1 MRNFWRRLKIPTLV
15 RRIMIAQM
23 LLLTLLWCLFLTYI
37 LWENLRSP
45 SMLLGNKTYETILTL
60 VDRMGD
66 RPQDLTDVLETFS
79 KALQEGYGGGEDPE
93 LSISLIVRK
102 NKEIIYSS
110 DGAPAGVTNT
120 RYGKIQSIQ
129 SDGRTWTSRTLKS
142 ENSDAEVTLV
152 TPAGG
157 WNFFI
162 YLNSRGYYILPLLV
176 CIPFLLFPAWLSI
189 RIAMRPW
196 NKVVNEIALRTPEDL
211 SPLKE
216 VPKHRELR
224 QMVDAIHIFL
234 ARVRESAER
243 ERVFIAD
250 AAHEL
255 RTPLAAMRINVE
267 ALQSYISSDNQQA
280 LLAGIIRSNSRA
292 ARLVNQLLLLMH
304 SEARIDTVM
313 EPVPL
318 TTLIQERMAVLAPL
332 AAGRRIELE
341 LYSHDEIWITAVR
354 ERLMSLIDNV
364 IENAVKYS
372 PEDGRVEVDVR
383 SLDKSTQLRVSD
395 AGPGIPVELRER
407 VFDRFFRDPNQMQSG
422 SGLGLAIVKAVAQQH
437 NSNVY
442 LSTSAEGGLMVT
454 VDFPHHNSV

>member
-1 MRNFWRRLKIPTLV
+1 MRNFCRRLKTPTLV

-45 SMLLGNKTYETILTL
+45 SMLLGNQTYETILTL
-60 VDRMGD
+60 VDRMDD
-66 RPQDLTDVLETFS
+66 RPQDLTDVLEKFS
-79 KALQEGYGGGEDPE
+79 KALREGYGGGEDPE

-102 NKEIIYSS
+102 NNAIIYSS
-110 DGAPAGVTNT
+110 DGAPTEVKNT
-120 RYGKIQSIQ
+120 LYGKIQSVE
-129 SDGRTWTSRTLKS
+129 SEGRTWTSRTLKS
-142 ENSDAEVTLV
+142 GNSDAEVTLV

-196 NKVVNEIALRTPEDL
+196 NKVVNEIASRTPEDL
-211 SPLKE
+211 SPLKA

-224 QMVDAIHIFL
+224 QMVDAANVFL
-234 ARVRESAER
+234 ARVRESTER

-267 ALQSYISSDNQQA
+267 ALQSYVSSDSQQE

-318 TTLIQERMAVLAPL
+318 TTLIQERMAMLAPL
-332 AAGRRIELE
+332 AAERGVELE
-341 LYSHDEIWITAVR
+341 FYSHDEIWVTGVR
-354 ERLMSLIDNV
+354 ERLMSLLDNV
-364 IENAVKYS
+364 IENAIKYS
-372 PEDGRVEVDVR
+372 PEGKRVEVEVR
-383 SLDKSTQLRVSD
+383 SFDDSTQLRVSD
-395 AGPGIPVELRER
+395 AGPGIPAELRER

-422 SGLGLAIVKAVAQQH
+422 SGLGLAIVKAVAQLH
-437 NSNVY
+437 NSSVR
-442 LSTSAEGGLMVT
+442 LSTSAEGGLMVI
-454 VDFPHHNSV
+454 VNFPNHRLA

>member
-1 MRNFWRRLKIPTLV
+1 MRTFWLNLRVPTLV
-15 RRIMIAQM
+15 RRIMIAQL
-23 LLLTLLWCLFLTYI
+23 LLLTLLWCLFLTYV
-37 LWENLRSP
+37 LWDNLRSP
-45 SMLLGNKTYETILTL
+45 PMLTGSKTYETLLTL
-60 VDRMGD
+60 VDRMDD
-66 RPQDLTDVLETFS
+66 RPQARTEVLEAFS
-79 KALQEGYGGGEDPE
+79 QALREGYGGGEDPA

-102 NKEIIYSS
+102 DKEVIYSS
-110 DGAPAGVTNT
+110 DGVPPGLKNT
-120 RYGKIQSIQ
+120 QYGKLQNIESE
-129 SDGRTWTSRTLKS
+129 GRTWTSRTLKS
-142 ENSDAEVTLV
+142 SHSDTEVTLI
-152 TPAGG
+152 TPAGS

-196 NKVVNEIALRTPEDL
+196 NKVVNEISLRTPEDL
-211 SPLKE
+211 SPLKA
-216 VPKHRELR
+216 VPKHMELR
-224 QMVDAIHIFL
+224 QMVDAINIFL

-267 ALQSYISSDNQQA
+267 ALQSYISSDSQQE

-292 ARLVNQLLLLMH
+292 ARLVNQLLLMMH

-313 EPVPL
+313 APVPL
-318 TTLIQERMAVLAPL
+318 TSLIQERMAALAPL
-332 AAGRRIELE
+332 AAERRIELE
-341 LYSHDEIWITAVR
+341 FYAHEEIWISGVR
-354 ERLMSLIDNV
+354 ERLMSLVDNL

-372 PEDGRVEVDVR
+372 PEGGRVEVDVR
-383 SLDKSTQLRVSD
+383 LLDKSTQLRVSD
-395 AGPGIPVELRER
+395 AGPGILHELRER

-437 NSNVY
+437 NSSVC

-454 VDFPHHNSV
+454 VDFPKQKTD

>member
-1 MRNFWRRLKIPTLV
+1 MRNVWRHLKTPTFV
-15 RRIMIAQM
+15 RRIMVAQM
-23 LLLTLLWCLFLTYI
+23 LLLTLLWCLFLTYV
-37 LWENLRSP
+37 LWEDLRSP
-45 SMLLGNKTYETILTL
+45 PILTGSKTYETIFT
-60 VDRMGD
+60 VVESMDD
-66 RPQDLTDVLETFS
+66 RPQERTHVLA
-79 KALQEGYGGGEDPE
+79 ALSQAVREDYGGGEDPD

-102 NKEIIYSS
+102 NKAIIYAS
-110 DGAPAGVTNT
+110 DGAPAGVINS
-120 RYGKIQSIQ
+120 RYGKIERVE
-129 SDGRTWTSRTLKS
+129 SDGRAWTSRTLKS
-142 ENSDAEVTLV
+142 ANSDTEVTLI

-162 YLNSRGYYILPLLV
+162 YLNSRGYYVMPLLV

-196 NKVVNEIALRTPEDL
+196 NRVVSEISLRAPDDL
-211 SPLKE
+211 SPLKA

-224 QMVDAIHIFL
+224 QMVDAVNGFL
-234 ARVRESAER
+234 ARVRESTER

-267 ALQSYISSDNQQA
+267 ALQSYVSSDSQKE

-292 ARLVNQLLLLMH
+292 ARLVNQLLLMMH

-318 TTLIQERMAVLAPL
+318 TTLIQERMAGLAPL
-332 AAGRRIELE
+332 AAERRIELE
-341 LYSHDEIWITAVR
+341 FYAEEEIWVTGVR

-372 PEDGRVEVDVR
+372 PEGGRVEVALR
-383 SLDKSTQLRVSD
+383 SVNHSTQLRVSD

-437 NSNVY
+437 NSSVS

-454 VDFPHHNSV
+454 VDFPNHKPA